1 MKTGRTAMSE
11 NFSKGWVGATGER
24 AIEPSYVPDFAG
36 EIDGD
41 GGEEE
46 TDFSVAAELLR
57 EILSFCFACRGDK
70 PQPDLRIAF
79 TRFVCVVWLTRVEL
93 LNNVSLMQ
101 LGPQLGYTRANL
113 SKLIRDFG
121 DRLGGL
127 RNRLQKTESARRA
140 YAEAQRK
147 DHWRRR
153 KAKAPATSDETAG
166 AHAEHSM
173 NETIHSEAS
182 DE

>member
-1 MKTGRTAMSE
+1 MKPDRAMNERISW
-11 NFSKGWVGATGER
+11 GWVGEHGVRE
-24 AIEPSYVPDFAG
+24 IEPAYQPDIAG

-41 GGEEE
+41 REEPE
-46 TDFSVAAELLR
+46 SDFTVAAELLR
-57 EILSFCFACRGDK
+57 EILAFCFAYRGDK
-70 PQPDLRIAF
+70 PQPDLRVAF
-79 TRFVCVVWLTRVEL
+79 TRFVCVVWLTRPEL

-140 YAEAQRK
+140 YAEAQLK

-153 KAKAPATSDETAG
+153 KAKTPAASGETTG
-166 AHAEHSM
+166 AHAEHSK
-173 NETIHSEAS
+173 NEAIHPEGAH
-182 DE
+182 E